1 MGTPSHHPFEVGIF
15 HETIQRAFG
24 VPPLMENPQN
34 GHRKKETARAVQSRS
49 NSPVEYENSD
59 GDQAARAGPK
69 VREVM
74 GVALKLSSKVRSFCI
89 SM

>member
-15 HETIQRAFG
+15 HETIQRFG

-34 GHRKKETARAVQSRS
+34 GHRKKETAAVESRS

-74 GVALKLSSKVRSFCI
+74 GVPLT
-89 SM
+89 